1 MVKLVAF
8 DDATE
13 ALVRFVEETPPEAMA
28 GAALARLRAGEEPR
42 DLIRAAALA
51 VSRSCEL
58 PVDHHGGPLH
68 PVAGIHATMGLTARL
83 AGAWRLLPALQC
95 AALANRHIHTPSMG
109 PAAMVAFD
117 DLEDGLSA
125 GEALAALERAL
136 EDREARLAER
146 AVALACGKAAPG
158 RLLESLLEVAL
169 RRNALDDHYL
179 LYPLYAMRA
188 ADAVGWRFAP
198 VLLRPVARY
207 LSRHASLESY
217 GALAEEYVRDG
228 VDLYNRFGEL
238 EELMAANGIAAGK
251 VPHRT
256 GPHEAGAVAALADEV
271 GAVATIRSLPEAVAR
286 AMGGGLS
293 LEGTLEALSAGGARI
308 FLRSRSHNPFDVHIH
323 TGIAAR
329 RYLLSFPQV
338 SFRHKALALLGWA
351 WSNEIRYLDWTLAWP
366 WQNAGDGAAAS
377 RPAARG
383 ADAGADGLAAIERAV
398 TGLEGY
404 DAAELARADRLVASE
419 ALRGVMRLAEGHVKA
434 GGDAEALF
442 ALAARLA
449 CREDLSE
456 MHACKM
462 QQAAWE
468 EYRACREPLRWPHAV
483 AAVKHCA
490 VALSIGPHS
499 VYPRIA
505 AQLAA

>member
-1 MVKLVAF
+1 MVNLVAF

-13 ALVRFVEETPPEAMA
+13 ALVRFVEETPPAAMA
-28 GAALARLRAGEEPR
+28 GAALARLREGEEPR

-117 DLEDGLSA
+117 DLERGLSA
-125 GEALAALERAL
+125 DEALAALERAL

-146 AVALACGKAAPG
+146 AVALACEKAPPG
-158 RLLESLLEVAL
+158 RLLGSLLEVAL

-217 GALAEEYVRDG
+217 GALAESYVRDG
-228 VDLYNRFGEL
+228 VDLYHRFGEL
-238 EELMAANGIAAGK
+238 EELMAAHGIAAGK
-251 VPHRT
+251 VPQKT
-256 GPHEAGAVAALADEV
+256 GPHEVGAVAALAEEV
-271 GAVATIRSLPEAVAR
+271 GAVATIRSLPETVAR

-308 FLRSRSHNPFDVHIH
+308 FLRSHSNNPFDVHIH

-329 RYLLSFPQV
+329 RYLLSFPEV

-351 WSNEIRYLDWTLAWP
+351 WSNEIRYLDWTLTWP
-366 WQNAGDGAAAS
+366 WQNADGAADGRSTAQ
-377 RPAARG
+377 R
-383 ADAGADGLAAIERAV
+383 AGEDGLAAIEQAV
-398 TGLEGY
+398 AGLEGY

-419 ALRGVMRLAEGHVKA
+419 ALRDVMRLAEGHVKA
-434 GGDAEALF
+434 GGDVEALF